1 MPETNATP
9 PLPEQNISV
18 SQERHTT
25 HFEVTLL
32 VLKSI
37 VILTII
43 VFSVINN
50 VLVIISVVLYRR
62 LRHINNYFLVSLA
75 FADLFVALFAM
86 TFKATVEITGKWNFS
101 FMMCDFW
108 NSMDVHRIYL
118 VSTLHLCC
126 IS

>member
-1 MPETNATP
+1 M
-9 PLPEQNISV
+9 
-18 SQERHTT
+18 SQERQT
-25 HFEVTLL
+25 HLEVTLL

-62 LRHINNYFLVSLA
+62 LRHINNYFLV
-75 FADLFVALFAM
+75 
-86 TFKATVEITGKWNFS
+86 
-101 FMMCDFW
+101 
-108 NSMDVHRIYL
+108 
-118 VSTLHLCC
+118 